1 MTPPS
6 AQMPD
11 SIHFAEDPPSLIET
25 AGMSM
30 FDPKS
35 IKTTIDSNLDANQER
50 ENAKR
55 GNVDSAVINELLNNV

>member
-1 MTPPS
+1 
-6 AQMPD
+6 MPD

-35 IKTTIDSNLDANQER
+35 IKTTIDSNLDAN
-50 ENAKR
+50 
-55 GNVDSAVINELLNNV
+55 